1 MGSPCFHEVNEGET
15 EENDARRATISC
27 SRAGRRPASEWTI
40 EVEPRTRFGRMSRSR
55 LRLDRP
61 LGRATRGAS
70 SSSYPS
76 NVRQATFR
84 PKSAGRYNLLRSSS
98 VDPVSPFVKG
108 DSSTTTATQELEEEA
123 GRTPSGPLRAIEQ
136 AIKNE
141 RPATNREPFACNF
154 DRKDRHTRAARP
166 IESRELTARI
176 HLESRCRA
184 KHVSRRFLNVRQG
197 AVWM

>member
-15 EENDARRATISC
+15 EESDARRATLSC

-55 LRLDRP
+55 FRLNRP

-108 DSSTTTATQELEEEA
+108 DSSTTIATQELEEEA
-123 GRTPSGPLRAIEQ
+123 GRMPSGPLRAIEQ
-136 AIKNE
+136 AIKTKGP
-141 RPATNREPFACNF
+141 RRIASLSLATSIGKTGIPGPRGPS
-154 DRKDRHTRAARP
+154 
-166 IESRELTARI
+166 SREN
-176 HLESRCRA
+176 SPRA
-184 KHVSRRFLNVRQG
+184 STWKAGVVPSTSHVDS
-197 AVWM
+197 